1 MNIKFDP
8 IIERLK
14 KLDPKYHYIILG
26 GALLLVFLLNYFLLL
41 KPLLGSLNK
50 VNTQISELRHNLED
64 VKTDIAR
71 VGQNQDQLEKIRNQV
86 NEVKVKIRSAQEVPL
101 ILEDISR
108 IASAQGLK
116 IDQLMPLKDQKVL
129 LAKQKDVEYYA
140 LPILVQARSPYHDLG
155 RWLSQ
160 LEEEKI
166 FYGIGS
172 LSITA
177 NPKDTM
183 RHQVQ
188 ITIKAA
194 IFEPTKADDAKG
206 KK

>member
-1 MNIKFDP
+1 MNFKFD
-8 IIERLK
+8 IVLDRLK
-14 KLDPKYHYIILG
+14 KLDPKYHYYLLG
-26 GALLLVFLLNYFLLL
+26 GVLLLVFLADYFLLL
-41 KPLLGSLNK
+41 RPLLGSLNK
-50 VNTQISELRHNLED
+50 LSSQTAELRHNIED
-64 VKTDIAR
+64 AKTDIAR
-71 VGQNQDQLEKIRNQV
+71 IGQNRDQLEKIRNQV

-108 IASAQGLK
+108 IASENGVK

-140 LPILVQARSPYHDLG
+140 LPIMVQARSPYHELG
-155 RWLSQ
+155 RWLAQ
-160 LEEEKI
+160 LESEKV
-166 FYGIGS
+166 FYGIGN
-172 LSITA
+172 LSIMT

-188 ITIKAA
+188 ITLKAA
-194 IFEPTKADDAKG
+194 IFEPTREDGKG

>member
-1 MNIKFDP
+1 MNIKFD
-8 IIERLK
+8 IVIDRLK
-14 KLDPKYHYIILG
+14 KLDPKYHYYLLG
-26 GALLLVFLLNYFLLL
+26 GVLLFVFLLDYFLLL

-50 VNTQISELRHNLED
+50 LSSQTAELQHNIQD
-64 VKTDIAR
+64 AKTDIAR
-71 VGQNQDQLEKIRNQV
+71 VGQNRDQLEKIRNQV

-108 IASAQGLK
+108 IASENGVK

-140 LPILVQARSPYHDLG
+140 LPIMVQARSPYHELG
-155 RWLSQ
+155 RWLAQ
-160 LEEEKI
+160 LESERV
-166 FYGIGS
+166 FYGVGS
-172 LSITA
+172 LSIMN

-188 ITIKAA
+188 ITLKAA
-194 IFEPTKADDAKG
+194 IFEPTKSDGKG
-206 KK
+206 K

>member
-14 KLDPKYHYIILG
+14 KLDPKYHYVILG

-108 IASAQGLK
+108 IASTQGL
-116 IDQLMPLKDQKVL
+116 
-129 LAKQKDVEYYA
+129 KQKDVEYYA
-140 LPILVQARSPYHDLG
+140 LPILVQARGPYHDLG

-188 ITIKAA
+188 VTIKAA
-194 IFEPTKADDAKG
+194 IFEPTKEPAKDDSKG

>member
-1 MNIKFDP
+1 MKIKLDTIFD
-8 IIERLK
+8 RLK
-14 KLDPKYHYIILG
+14 KLDPKYHYYILAG
-26 GALLLVFLLNYFLLL
+26 VLLMVFVLDYFFLL

-50 VNTQISELRHNLED
+50 LNTQTSELRHNIQD
-64 VKTDIAR
+64 AKTDMAR
-71 VGQNQDQLEKIRNQV
+71 IGQNRDQLEKIRNQV

-108 IASAQGLK
+108 IASEQGVK

-140 LPILVQARSPYHDLG
+140 LPIMVQARSPYHDLG
-155 RWLSQ
+155 RWLAA
-160 LEEEKI
+160 LESEKV
-166 FYGIGS
+166 FYGIGN
-172 LSITA
+172 LSIMT

-183 RHQVQ
+183 RQQVQ
-188 ITIKAA
+188 ITLKAA
-194 IFEPTKADDAKG
+194 IFEPIKDDGKG